1 MNTELERVILVGCQ
15 LHDDD
20 ERFEYSMD
28 ELASLTETAK
38 GEVLV
43 RLTQKRDRIHPA
55 TYIEKGK

>member
-43 RLTQKRDRIHPA
+43 RLM
-55 TYIEKGK
+55 